1 MIDKQCT
8 RTQLIPITTVHTLH
22 RSNHNNPSLQSLNV
36 TQDSSKPPPKKRQWN
51 RRKDKAC
58 HDCNTVYDE
67 MPATARGPQRKKKT
81 NGSAAGAEGHCTM

>member
-8 RTQLIPITTVHTLH
+8 RTQLIPITTLHTLH

-36 TQDSSKPPPKKRQWN
+36 TQDSSKPPKKRQWN

-58 HDCNTVYDE
+58 HDCKTVNNE
-67 MPATARGPQRKKKT
+67 MPGTAGGSQRKKK
-81 NGSAAGAEGHCTM
+81 N